1 MINTPKYHKHYILSG
16 NFFSPFYFAFN
27 FLSSRYSFSKCGD
40 KFIPYLVLPLIKRDF
55 AFWGFWL
62 LIVYVG
68 FLCCVTLRNFSIA
81 SNIIS
86 FFQLEKPHMVQT
98 NLKPRIKSVF
108 QKIKITGMKLRMV
121 DCIKL
126 IINSST
132 DIFSLG
138 CLIDIF
144 QFPRQSIC
152 TYLSTDFCL

>member
-16 NFFSPFYFAFN
+16 NFFSPFYFTFN

-86 FFQLEKPHMVQT
+86 FFSAGETRYGANQPKTTYKECVPENQDHWHE
-98 NLKPRIKSVF
+98 IKNGRLH
-108 QKIKITGMKLRMV
+108 Q
-121 DCIKL
+121 
-126 IINSST
+126 
-132 DIFSLG
+132 
-138 CLIDIF
+138 ID
-144 QFPRQSIC
+144 
-152 TYLSTDFCL
+152 Y